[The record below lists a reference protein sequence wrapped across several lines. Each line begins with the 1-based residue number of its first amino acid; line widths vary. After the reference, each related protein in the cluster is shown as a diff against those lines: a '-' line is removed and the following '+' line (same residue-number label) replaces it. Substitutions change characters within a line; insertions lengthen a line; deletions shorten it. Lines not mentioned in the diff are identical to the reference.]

1 MENINISKIK
11 VRKEELK
18 LTFSAI
24 ARLSK
29 TSERTTKRFFNG
41 ENIQLHTATKIMKLL
56 GINLE
61 GKSLRSVSTIRKIRA
76 NKKATYIAS
85 LTQDTS
91 KMEAQ
96 EVQKSVFDKT
106 VQRIEKLFL
115 KGSYQKE
122 LWDI

>member
-1 MENINISKIK
+1 MINISKIK